1 MSLMIVKKRHLPLVQ
16 PPFPR
21 PHRVVK
27 LPLAPDPTTL
37 ELCVEDARVD
47 AKDLM
52 FSDAVLNSLTN
63 MQAF

>member
-27 LPLAPDPTTL
+27 LPLALDPTTL

-52 FSDAVLNSLTN
+52 FSDAVLNFLTN
-63 MQAF
+63 MRAF